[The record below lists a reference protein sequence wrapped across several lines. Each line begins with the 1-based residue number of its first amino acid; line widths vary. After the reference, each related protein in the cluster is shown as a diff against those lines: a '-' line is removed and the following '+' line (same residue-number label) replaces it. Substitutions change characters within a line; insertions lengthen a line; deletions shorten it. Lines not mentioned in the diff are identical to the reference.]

1 MNYKHLTKK
10 EGLRKILNFVGPD
23 LATISVAS
31 ILAGVVLFA
40 TESVFAVVL
49 QLFFS
54 AIGLSQ
60 LKAVNIPFAEELS
73 RLGVVEVMISLMSVV
88 LLRAGIQ
95 WLQNTLQY
103 AACFRFIIKQRKRML
118 TWAFG
123 SVSPDPG
130 QVVSYFGDYFFN
142 GGIAILQLQIALTSV
157 ATAVCMAAV
166 LFYFMPLPT
175 FVALLLLAGLLI
187 PVRSLNKKIKNQG
200 LKVNDDVKNINARL
214 FTGIKNLIFLRLYG
228 LDVKER
234 HALSTDIDKTK
245 DSYLSFYKLSGVTSI
260 APQILGTIVIV
271 MIVMQ
276 MKTQSIAPSLLIS
289 YFYIFFRFLQC
300 SSVLVAAMS
309 NFSFYYPSLD
319 ATAKWWSLNA
329 HDGVYNPISEDVKT
343 EFLPLRSPKL
353 GMDVKNLSFSYG
365 LSEKPLFENLNFKI
379 PAGSC
384 FVVIGPSGSGKSTL
398 LALILGQLK
407 PQRGHIYIQDG
418 EAEAHDVEQVKKDY
432 FQKIAYVGP
441 DPFLVT
447 GSIRDNLLYGLQVK
461 VSDEKLFEVLREVE
475 GKFVFELKEGLN
487 HHITYQGEG
496 LSSGQ
501 KQRIALARA
510 LLRQPSILVLDEA
523 TANLDSETEDS
534 LVHKLQSLK
543 GKMTMLVVTH
553 RQSLLVLAD
562 HVLDLGKLKST
573 PLLMNVKEL

>member
-1 MNYKHLTKK
+1 MNYRHLTQK
-10 EGLRKILNFVGPD
+10 EGLRKIFNFVGPD
-23 LATISVAS
+23 LATISAGS
-31 ILAGVVLFA
+31 ILAGMTLFA

-54 AIGLSQ
+54 AIGLAAIKN
-60 LKAVNIPFAEELS
+60 LNLPFSEYLVE
-73 RLGVVEVMISLMSVV
+73 LGVVEVMVLLMSVV

-118 TWAFG
+118 NWAFG
-123 SVSPDPG
+123 SVSPEPG

-142 GGIAILQLQIALTSV
+142 GGIAILQLQIGLTSA
-157 ATAVCMAAV
+157 ATAFCMAAA

-175 FVALLLLAGLLI
+175 VVAMLLLLVLLF
-187 PVRSLNKKIKNQG
+187 PVRTLNRKIKSQG
-200 LKVNDDVKNINARL
+200 MKVNDDVKNINARL

-228 LDVKER
+228 LDVHER
-234 HALSTDIDKTK
+234 KTLSVDIDNTK
-245 DSYLSFYKLSGVTSI
+245 ENYLSFYKLSGLTSI

-271 MIVMQ
+271 LIVMQ
-276 MKTQSIAPSLLIS
+276 MKQQEVAPSLLIS

-300 SSVLVAAMS
+300 SSVLVAAIS
-309 NFSFYYPSLD
+309 NFSFYYPSLNE
-319 ATAKWWSLNA
+319 TAKWWSLNA
-329 HDGVYNPISEDVKT
+329 HDGVYNPVSEDTKT
-343 EFLPLRSPKL
+343 EFIPLRSSKL
-353 GMDVKNLSFSYG
+353 GMDVRNLNFSYG
-365 LSEKPLFENLNFKI
+365 LSEKPLFVDLNFKI
-379 PAGSC
+379 PPGSC

-398 LALILGQLK
+398 LSLILGQQK
-407 PQRGHIYIQDG
+407 PQKGHIYIQDG
-418 EAEAHDVEQVKKDY
+418 EHGLYDVEQVKKDY

-447 GSIRDNLLYGLQVK
+447 GNIRENLLYGLAEK
-461 VSDEKLFEVLREVE
+461 VSDEKLFEVLNEVE
-475 GKFVFELKEGLN
+475 GKFVHELKEGLN

-510 LLRQPSILVLDEA
+510 LLRKPSILVLDEA
-523 TANLDSETEDS
+523 TANLDSETEES
-534 LVHKLQSLK
+534 LVHKLQTLK

-553 RQSLLVLAD
+553 RKPLLVLAD
-562 HVLDLGKLKST
+562 HVLDLGKL
-573 PLLMNVKEL
+573 